1 MNFSCRCYAMME
13 MFVTGT
19 AVDADRSFT
28 LGFYSRALVFR
39 FVGPHVI
46 KMHQLECYLL
56 GARKPCDSTR

>member
-1 MNFSCRCYAMME
+1 MK

-28 LGFYSRALVFR
+28 LGFYSCTHVFR